1 MPQNDPVLEDELESE
16 NDNDNEAE
24 IGEADSKSDDEA
36 ISVGDIKSDLSD
48 ISDKII
54 AHEKLLLM
62 QENEEDKEFIRERIK
77 NLKRLLEVLE
87 LA

>member
-1 MPQNDPVLEDELESE
+1 MPQNEPLLEDELESE
-16 NDNDNEAE
+16 DESQ
-24 IGEADSKSDDEA
+24 IGEADNQSDEEA

-54 AHEKLLLM
+54 AHERLLLM
-62 QENEEDKEFIRERIK
+62 QDNEEDKEFIRERIE
-77 NLKRLLEVLE
+77 NLRKLLAVLE